1 MQFTNI
7 QIKTKGCLV
16 ERLATLG
23 LGTHWKVGRT
33 GLVEKTESHVVIFF
47 LLGFLFFL
55 LLLSSRSSG
64 ASIST
69 SSGSSGGTTTTS
81 HGGKLGQALGHQ
93 LLHRLA
99 SELLDN
105 NGKSGVIRFNTNRA
119 EDSLDAVG
127 SNLITAEG
135 SEKSCGYVT
144 HV

>member
-7 QIKTKGCLV
+7 QIKTKVCLV

-23 LGTHWKVGRT
+23 LGTQKKVGRT

-55 LLLSSRSSG
+55 LLLSSGSSG
-64 ASIST
+64 A
-69 SSGSSGGTTTTS
+69 TTTTS

-93 LLHRLA
+93 LLDRLA

-127 SNLITAEG
+127 SNLSTAEG

>member
-33 GLVEKTESHVVIFF
+33 GLVEKTESHVIIFF

-55 LLLSSRSSG
+55 LLLGSWSSG
-64 ASIST
+64 TRVST
-69 SSGSSGGTTTTS
+69 SSGCSGGTTSTS
-81 HGGKLGQALGHQ
+81 HGSKLGHALGHQ
-93 LLHRLA
+93 LLDRLA
-99 SELLDN
+99 SKLLDN
-105 NGKSGVIRFNTNRA
+105 GGKSGVIRFNTNRA
-119 EDSLDAVG
+119 EDGLDAGG

-135 SEKSCGYVT
+135 GKKSCGYVT

>member
-23 LGTHWKVGRT
+23 LGTQKKVGST

-47 LLGFLFFL
+47 LLRFLFFL
-55 LLLSSRSSG
+55 LLLSSWGSG
-64 ASIST
+64 TSVST
-69 SSGSSGGTTTTS
+69 SSGSSGATTTS

-99 SELLDN
+99 SELLD
-105 NGKSGVIRFNTNRA
+105 
-119 EDSLDAVG
+119 
-127 SNLITAEG
+127 
-135 SEKSCGYVT
+135 
-144 HV
+144 

>member
-7 QIKTKGCLV
+7 QIKTKVCLV

-23 LGTHWKVGRT
+23 LGTQKKVGRT

-55 LLLSSRSSG
+55 LLLSS
-64 ASIST
+64 
-69 SSGSSGGTTTTS
+69 GSSGGSTTTP
-81 HGGKLGQALGHQ
+81 HGGKLRQALGHQ

-99 SELLDN
+99 SKLLDN
-105 NGKSGVIRFNTNRA
+105 GGKSGVIRFNTNRA
-119 EDSLDAVG
+119 EDGLDAGG

>member
-23 LGTHWKVGRT
+23 LGTHWKVGWT

-55 LLLSSRSSG
+55 LLLGSRSSG
-64 ASIST
+64 TSVST
-69 SSGSSGGTTTTS
+69 SSGSSGGTTTS

-105 NGKSGVIRFNTNRA
+105 DGKSGVIRLNTNRA
-119 EDSLDAVG
+119 EDGLDAVG
-127 SNLITAEG
+127 SNLSTTEG
-135 SEKSCGYVT
+135 GKKSCGYVT